1 MFSASLLSKRHGIA
15 SALPARKE
23 MPNDF
28 VAASGD
34 SPVFDLKYFLSGALA
49 GGICCSITHGALT
62 PVDVE
67 RRWFMVLLHE

>member
-1 MFSASLLSKRHGIA
+1 MFSASLSSKRHGIA
-15 SALPARKE
+15 GALPARKE

-28 VAASGD
+28 VAASGGAQ
-34 SPVFDLKYFLSGALA
+34 VFDLNYFLKGALA